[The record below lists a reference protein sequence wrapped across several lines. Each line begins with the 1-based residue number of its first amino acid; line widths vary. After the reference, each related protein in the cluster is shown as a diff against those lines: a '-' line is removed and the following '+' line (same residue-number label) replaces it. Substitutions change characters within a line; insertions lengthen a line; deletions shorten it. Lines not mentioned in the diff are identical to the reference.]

1 MNAPDRFADEYVQ
14 LWNEAD
20 PSRRAESIARLWIPE
35 GRHFV
40 RTLEVRG
47 YAQLEQRVAGS
58 HEKNVR
64 DGGFRFRRAGD
75 VQALQDSLMFHWEM
89 VLAGTDAVAALGVEF
104 MLLGPDGR
112 IRTDY
117 QFVLPTPVA

>member
-14 LWNEAD
+14 LWNESN
-20 PSRRAESIARLWIPE
+20 PGRRAESIARLWIPE

-40 RTLEVRG
+40 RALEVSG
-47 YAQLEQRVAGS
+47 YEQLGQRVTGS

-64 DGGFRFRRAGD
+64 DGGFLFRRAGT
-75 VQALQDSLMFHWEM
+75 VQALQDSLIFHWEM
-89 VLAGTDAVAALGVEF
+89 VPAGSDAVSAFGVEF
-104 MLLGPDGR
+104 ILLAPDGR

-117 QFVLPTPVA
+117 QFVLPTPAA

>member
-1 MNAPDRFADEYVQ
+1 MNAPDKFADEYVQ
-14 LWNEAD
+14 LWNETD
-20 PSRRAESIARLWIPE
+20 PSRRAAAIARLWIPQ

-40 RTLEVRG
+40 RTLEASG
-47 YAQLEQRVAGS
+47 YEQLEQRVAGS

-64 DGGFRFRRAGD
+64 DRGFRFRRAGS

-89 VLAGTDAVAALGVEF
+89 VPAGTDAVAALGLEF
-104 MLLGPDGR
+104 LLLAPDGR

-117 QFVLPTPVA
+117 QFVLPTPAA